1 MKAAVEAVRRIFRN
15 FVKGD
20 RKGYVLTLLS
30 IIRLQERGEDA
41 TVENIVKEAN
51 SIIESTRGKIDW
63 GVSSYT
69 IEVATPLLEELVN
82 MGVIEEI
89 DGVVTDKLKRK
100 YRIKDHGGEVERE
113 VYTGLGL
120 VLASRCC

>member
-1 MKAAVEAVRRIFRN
+1 MKAVEEVRRIFRN
-15 FVKGD
+15 FIKGN

-30 IIRLQERGEDA
+30 IIRLQERGEEA
-41 TVENIVKEAN
+41 TIENIVKEAN
-51 SIIESTRGKIDW
+51 SIIESTRGRIDW

-69 IEVATPLLEELVN
+69 VDVATPLLEELVN
-82 MGVIEEI
+82 MGVIEEL
-89 DGVVTDKLKRK
+89 DGIVTDKLKKK
-100 YRIKDHGGEVERE
+100 YRIKDHDGEVERE